1 MCPFVYLLSMASF
14 MLPWQN
20 WGAVTET
27 RGPTKL
33 KIFNDLVLYTY
44 KKACWPLTYTWH
56 VKPPHHLYSS
66 LEVFQFFT
74 LQDCDP
80 QVLRSLCHF
89 VWIFLLLMQTK
100 SIGLQK
106 SSILKHKETLSEITE
121 ISLVCGRKIEVLVA
135 VLQTFSYSD
144 VSLLL

>member
-1 MCPFVYLLSMASF
+1 
-14 MLPWQN
+14 
-20 WGAVTET
+20 
-27 RGPTKL
+27 
-33 KIFNDLVLYTY
+33 
-44 KKACWPLTYTWH
+44 
-56 VKPPHHLYSS
+56 
-66 LEVFQFFT
+66 
-74 LQDCDP
+74 
-80 QVLRSLCHF
+80 
-89 VWIFLLLMQTK
+89 MQTK